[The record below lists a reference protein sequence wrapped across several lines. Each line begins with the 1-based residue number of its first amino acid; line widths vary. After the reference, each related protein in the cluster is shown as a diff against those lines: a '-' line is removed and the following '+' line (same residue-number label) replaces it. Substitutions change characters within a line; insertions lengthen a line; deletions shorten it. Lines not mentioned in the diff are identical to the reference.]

1 METQVWIYP
10 DDNVSQD
17 LPTLKNYLFLRIY
30 KNAYTRYQLLS
41 HIAVKQGR
49 LSCQVGSSQFVS
61 TIFLAQVGGC
71 AEGGTV
77 FPSKELLELHLQAH
91 TGEVF
96 NCQVLQKVT
105 KPPSLHRAVILVP
118 TAPEFSQRLADDR
131 GTKQLTTEKK
141 GKSCPAHTVGSSSP
155 AGLFS
160 ICTPGGKHPNGSSR
174 ELKC

>member
-77 FPSKELLELHLQAH
+77 FPSKELLELHLQSH
-91 TGEVF
+91 TGEVLSCHF
-96 NCQVLQKVT
+96 VQQK
-105 KPPSLHRAVILVP
+105 
-118 TAPEFSQRLADDR
+118 
-131 GTKQLTTEKK
+131 
-141 GKSCPAHTVGSSSP
+141 
-155 AGLFS
+155 
-160 ICTPGGKHPNGSSR
+160 
-174 ELKC
+174 